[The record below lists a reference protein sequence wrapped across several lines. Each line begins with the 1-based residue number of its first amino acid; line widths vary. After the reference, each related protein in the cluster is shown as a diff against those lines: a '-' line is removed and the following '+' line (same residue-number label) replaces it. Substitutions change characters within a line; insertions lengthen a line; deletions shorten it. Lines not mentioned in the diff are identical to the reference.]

1 MALTDNLISVYPMN
15 NSWQDSWGT
24 NHGTAYGATF
34 DATVKKLGSHA
45 GSFDGIDDY
54 VLAKSGTIVSKQA
67 NHSLSKW
74 VYVTSLATRV
84 TMYSEDRSDGSF
96 AAITIFPD
104 GRVGFYLQST
114 GVYEANTVA
123 GIAQINTWHLITCTF
138 GSGGMKV
145 FVDGIY
151 RANHANTNP
160 VTATINSA
168 YIGKLTGGLWF
179 KGRMDELALWGKT
192 LTDGG
197 VSLNQTAGGEVAE
210 LWNGG
215 AGVEVGA
222 AVLRS
227 YERVLRGVN
236 RGLGRGTR

>member
-1 MALTDNLISVYPMN
+1 MALTDSLISLYHMN
-15 NSWQDSWGT
+15 NDAWVDSWGT
-24 NHGTAYGATF
+24 NEGTAYGAIFSTSS
-34 DATVKKLGSHA
+34 KLGSHA

-54 VLAKSGTIVSKQA
+54 VLAKSGTIVFKQA
-67 NHSLSKW
+67 NHSLSMW
-74 VYVTSLATRV
+74 VYVTDLTTRV
-84 TMYSEDRSDGSF
+84 TMYSEDTSAGSY

-123 GIAQINTWHLITCTF
+123 GIAVINTWHLITCTF
-138 GSGGMKV
+138 GAGGMKV

-160 VTATINSA
+160 VTAAITSA
-168 YIGKLTGGLWF
+168 YIGRMTSGLWF
-179 KGRMDELALWGKT
+179 EGRMDELALWGKT

-197 VSLNQTAGGEVAE
+197 VSLNQTATGEVAE

-215 AGVEVGA
+215 AGIEIG
-222 AVLRS
+222 
-227 YERVLRGVN
+227 
-236 RGLGRGTR
+236 GTVIPVFMNQYRQRRN